1 VEENIDT
8 DPAIVSA
15 ERDIVTASATQDR
28 AIEAQTTL
36 TAPAQERNE
45 TEKAETEV
53 IARDEQLAAEFAQ
66 NTDRFIEEPES
77 YIADTPVE
85 LPPIPEDE
93 QLTDLPPPPPVLIDA
108 AGEDT
113 TPSRSG
119 SKKKKSKSRRSSAIS
134 LAEELEAAGE
144 EVAETA
150 TSSVH
155 NTRPSSPTPSEDSF
169 IVGDDAGSGE
179 EPKIQRSGS
188 KKKKKKSGSQRR
200 KERALKRASVGNL
213 QQASQDAEQAA
224 EKKPE
229 SIELPPQVPAEGFKN
244 PEQIDNTGGG
254 VKLDAG
260 TPFFEK
266 TEKES
271 ARS

>member
-1 VEENIDT
+1 M
-8 DPAIVSA
+8 
-15 ERDIVTASATQDR
+15 
-28 AIEAQTTL
+28 TL
-36 TAPAQERNE
+36 TAPTHETKKVE
-45 TEKAETEV
+45 TET
-53 IARDEQLAAEFAQ
+53 IARDEQLPTEFVE
-66 NTDRFIEEPES
+66 NTNQSTEEPES
-77 YIADTPVE
+77 YITDIPAE

-93 QLTDLPPPPPVLIDA
+93 PLRDLQAPPPAPID

-150 TSSVH
+150 TSSIN

-169 IVGDDAGSGE
+169 IVGDDAESGG

-188 KKKKKKSGSQRR
+188 KKKKKSGSQRR
-200 KERALKRASVGNL
+200 KERALKRASLNNL

-224 EKKPE
+224 GKKPE
-229 SIELPPQVPAEGFKN
+229 SIELPPQVPVEGFKS
-244 PEQIDNTGGG
+244 PEQSDNTGGG
-254 VKLDAG
+254 VKLDTGA
-260 TPFFEK
+260 PFFEK